1 MCVCVRICVC
11 VLSFEKGTDLDGEAG
26 LCAVTAGVTVDA
38 VVIGADAGG
47 VRGEGQVVVR
57 PLAEDGQQVRVVAV
71 VLHVRVGH
79 AQDAVGHL
87 PHLETRRKT
96 SYWSDRRQ

>member
-1 MCVCVRICVC
+1 MCAYLCVC

-26 LCAVTAGVTVDA
+26 LCAVTAGVTVNA
-38 VVIGADAGG
+38 VVERADAGG

-57 PLAEDGQQVRVVAV
+57 PLAEDGHQVRVEPV
-71 VLHVRVGH
+71 VLHVRVGR